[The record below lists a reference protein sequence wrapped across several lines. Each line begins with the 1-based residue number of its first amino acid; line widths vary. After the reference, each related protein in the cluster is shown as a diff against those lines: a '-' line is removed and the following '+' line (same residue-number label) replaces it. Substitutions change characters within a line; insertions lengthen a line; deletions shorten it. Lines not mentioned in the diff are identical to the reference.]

1 MIKENVFY
9 FLFVLHSVEAPVV
22 TVAESSVTAISIL
35 VSWSSGGSEGV
46 SYVVEWTYDGDC
58 SGISG
63 GSQSVGVGRNY
74 TIPGLQEYITYSIIV
89 TASNFLSSATSTAVD
104 GRTSEASKKLNYKS
118 YIS

>member
-1 MIKENVFY
+1 MIRENVFY
-9 FLFVLHSVEAPVV
+9 YFLVLHSVEAPVV
-22 TVAESSVTAISIL
+22 TVAESSVTTTSIS

-63 GSQSVGVGRNY
+63 GSQSVGEDREY

-89 TASNFLSSATSTAVD
+89 TASNHLSSATGTAVD
-104 GRTSEASKKLNYKS
+104 GRTSEASKKRSYK
-118 YIS
+118 

>member
-1 MIKENVFY
+1 MFHL
-9 FLFVLHSVEAPVV
+9 LFVIHSVEAPVV
-22 TVAESSVTAISIL
+22 TVAESSVTVTSIL

-63 GSQSVGVGRNY
+63 GSQSVGGDREY

-89 TASNFLSSATSTAVD
+89 TASNHLSSTTTTPVD
-104 GRTSEASKKLNYKS
+104 GRTSEASKKRSYK
-118 YIS
+118 

>member
-1 MIKENVFY
+1 MIKENNFN
-9 FLFVLHSVEAPVV
+9 LLLLLHSVVAPVV
-22 TVAESSVTAISIL
+22 TVAESSVTAISIP

-63 GSQSVGVGRNY
+63 GNQIVGGDREY

-89 TASNFLSSATSTAVD
+89 TASNLLSSATSTIVD
-104 GRTSEASKKLNYKS
+104 GRTSEASKKMSYK
-118 YIS
+118 